1 MKKKSVKIL
10 KIHKAENLTLGWKKA
25 NVSETEI
32 LEGKS
37 LSHNYE
43 GGITKYLWNNYTSQA
58 KV

>member
-1 MKKKSVKIL
+1 MKKV
-10 KIHKAENLTLGWKKA
+10 

-43 GGITKYLWNNYTSQA
+43 GGITKYL
-58 KV
+58 